1 MPPAA
6 VAHPAVP
13 VVNPVVVTV
22 GPTLNGERLL
32 RLLAA
37 EPLVVATPVLQ
48 WLSVAA
54 AAGAAALVEMPEW
67 KILAVFGCKARL
79 GPAPADR
86 AAGEARSLLT
96 LHLTAA
102 FWSRYLTELT
112 AAGLLAGSF
121 EHRQA
126 VKTRTIKLTPVNPA
140 NLQVAAADWDA
151 QETFD
156 HPGAPAVAAVAAV
169 ARRRGAA
176 AIRAAPGRAATPAV
190 LGPPDL
196 RFISRCNIT
205 LLESADGA
213 APWGALCR
221 GASMLGG
228 TATRAIRLD
237 DMSMLGRVSAPL
249 RASVARYVG
258 VDPTPAYDATLAGA
272 LQDFLKN
279 VVLMDGLSA
288 HGTSEGEFMAEALDS
303 FRAHRSAAD
312 KLAVEEARFHLLE
325 HECALPLASL
335 CPMSARPACLPLSE
349 RGSQSR

>member
-112 AAGLLAGSF
+112 AAGMLAGSF

-126 VKTRTIKLTPVNPA
+126 VKTRTIRLTPVNPA
-140 NLQVAAADWDA
+140 NLQVTA
-151 QETFD
+151 D

-176 AIRAAPGRAATPAV
+176 AVRAAPGRAATPAV

-335 CPMSARPACLPLSE
+335 CPHVSPACLLTPL
-349 RGSQSR
+349 